1 MSNETKI
8 QTKNET
14 IYAQL
19 GERLRILPAI
29 FINKWLDGNPDK
41 EARHPF
47 ILNVLYTLVYVLSAA
62 SVMNISSRARLHHD
76 DWTSYLFG
84 AGFALVVPAT
94 VFIAAHFKGL
104 TGTQRVYAWIVAVF
118 AASISMLIQVKV
130 YASGADMSMA
140 MLLSGNVDLEALAFS
155 AGIPFFEVLMASL
168 AAIVS
173 GAHEN
178 HLRSVAEAKAQAE
191 AQAQAAAE
199 AKAKAEALA
208 LAKAA
213 AEAKAL
219 ADAAAL
225 AEEERVERA
234 HARAMEH
241 ARLEAELSN
250 QQAAA
255 ALALKLQEAAELAAI
270 EADNQT
276 KMIDAQSK
284 AQARL
289 ARAGKLSEKPAT
301 TLSTGGRIVAEKL
314 SESVE
319 KVSAEQLGRAL
330 VLYYMGN
337 PGAKLEDAATHVG
350 WSVPAVSKEIATLV
364 DLGVFHSEKVG
375 RRKVVTVN
383 GTHQEYLDGTLTA
396 FSAGEI

>member
-1 MSNETKI
+1 M
-8 QTKNET
+8 KNVT
-14 IYAQL
+14 IYPSL
-19 GERLRILPAI
+19 RERLRILPAEI
-29 FINKWLDGNPDK
+29 INKWLDGKPK
-41 EARHPF
+41 GEASHPF

-270 EADNQT
+270 EIDNQA

-289 ARAGKLSEKPAT
+289 ARAGKLSGSERKDRSPAVEGDGERPET
-301 TLSTGGRIVAEKL
+301 VRAERSPNGNSNGKDKRFERRVKVLDVFEEHGELS
-314 SESVE
+314 
-319 KVSAEQLGRAL
+319 LGEA
-330 VLYYMGN
+330 
-337 PGAKLEDAATHVG
+337 AKLVGAAKTT
-350 WSVPAVSKEIATLV
+350 VSD
-364 DLGVFHSEKVG
+364 DLDWLAGVEAIY
-375 RRKVVTVN
+375 RKVNPETGKTAVTVN
-383 GTHQEYLDGTLTA
+383 GGAAA
-396 FSAGEI
+396 FRAGQF